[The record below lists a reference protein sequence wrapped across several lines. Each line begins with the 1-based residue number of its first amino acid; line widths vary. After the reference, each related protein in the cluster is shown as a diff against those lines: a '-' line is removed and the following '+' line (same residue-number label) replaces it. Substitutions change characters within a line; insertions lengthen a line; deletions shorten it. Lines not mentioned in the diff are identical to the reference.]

1 MKKTNMADMT
11 IGSPARHIL
20 TFALPLLLGNLFQQL
35 YNMVDSVVVG
45 NYVGKNALA
54 AVGTCGSMNFLFF
67 SLSSGLAIGIG
78 IIVSQFYGAR
88 DEQQV
93 RNTIANSIYVLVA
106 AALLVSVL
114 GILFCPALLRL
125 LQTPEHIMKDATLYL
140 RTTCAGIIAIALY
153 NGVASVL
160 RALGDS
166 RTPLYFLILSS
177 IVNVVLDLVFVMSL
191 NMGVFGVALATII
204 SQAVSAVTCLL
215 YAYRRVPY
223 FRLTREELRPHRA
236 IILKSFRLGIPM
248 ALQSSMIAIS
258 CMVLQGVV
266 NSFGDTVMAAFTI
279 TSRVE
284 QIIQQPF
291 SSLGAAMTTYAGQ
304 NMGAGK
310 QERVRKGFRQATL
323 MVLAFCMLM
332 MPVFFLLGPQIVRIF
347 VKEQEVIEMGYR
359 ALRITSLCY
368 FGLGMIYVPRALLNG
383 CGDTAFS
390 MINGIAEVAC
400 RIGYSQILLRIPAL
414 GYWSVWI
421 TTGLTWTTVAL
432 VCFIRYLS
440 GQWRQKGLVQNP
452 IRESTSV
459 TNGEEPENKS

>member
-1 MKKTNMADMT
+1 MKKINMTDMT
-11 IGSPARHIL
+11 TGSPARHIL

-54 AVGTCGSMNFLFF
+54 AVGTCGSMSFLFF
-67 SLSSGLAIGIG
+67 SLSSGLVIGIG
-78 IIVSQFYGAR
+78 IIVSQFYGAK

-93 RNTIANSIYVLVA
+93 RNTIANSIYVLVT
-106 AALLVSVL
+106 AALAVSVL
-114 GILFCPALLRL
+114 GILLCPALLRL
-125 LQTPEHIMKDATLYL
+125 LQTPEHIMEDATLYL

-153 NGVASVL
+153 NGVAAVL

-177 IVNVVLDLVFVMSL
+177 VVNVILDLVFVIYCD
-191 NMGVFGVALATII
+191 MGVFGVALATII

-215 YAYRRVPY
+215 YAYHKVPY
-223 FRLTREELRPHRA
+223 FRLTREELRPHKA
-236 IILKSFRLGIPM
+236 IILRSFRLGIPM

-291 SSLGAAMTTYAGQ
+291 NSLGTAMTTYAGQ

-310 QERVRKGFRQATL
+310 PDRVRKGLRQATL
-323 MVLAFCMLM
+323 MILAFCLLM
-332 MPVFFLLGPQIVRIF
+332 VPIFFLLGPQIVRIF
-347 VKEQEVIEMGYR
+347 VKEQDVIEMGYR
-359 ALRITSLCY
+359 ALRITSLFY
-368 FGLGMIYVPRALLNG
+368 FGLGMIYVPRGLLNG

-390 MINGIAEVAC
+390 MINGITEVAC
-400 RIGYSQILLRIPAL
+400 RIGYSQILLRIPIL

-421 TTGLTWTTVAL
+421 TTGLTWITVAT
-432 VCFIRYLS
+432 VCMIRYLS
-440 GQWRQKGLVQNP
+440 GKWRQKGLVQA
-452 IRESTSV
+452 RELS
-459 TNGEEPENKS
+459 

>member
-1 MKKTNMADMT
+1 MKKINMTDMT
-11 IGSPARHIL
+11 TGSPARHIL

-54 AVGTCGSMNFLFF
+54 AVGTCGSMSFLFF

-78 IIVSQFYGAR
+78 IIVSQFYGAKN
-88 DEQQV
+88 EQQV
-93 RNTIANSIYVLVA
+93 RNTIANSIYVLVT
-106 AALLVSVL
+106 AALAVSVL
-114 GILFCPALLRL
+114 GILLCPALLRL
-125 LQTPEHIMKDATLYL
+125 LQTPEHIMEDATLYL

-153 NGVASVL
+153 NGVAAVL

-177 IVNVVLDLVFVMSL
+177 VVNVILDLAFVIYCD
-191 NMGVFGVALATII
+191 MGVFGVALATII

-215 YAYRRVPY
+215 YAYHKVPY
-223 FRLTREELRPHRA
+223 FRLTREELRPHKA

-291 SSLGAAMTTYAGQ
+291 NSLGTAMTTYAGQ

-310 QERVRKGFRQATL
+310 PDRVRKGLRQATL
-323 MVLAFCMLM
+323 MILAFCLLM
-332 MPVFFLLGPQIVRIF
+332 VPIFFLLGPQIVRIF
-347 VKEQEVIEMGYR
+347 VNEQDVIEMGYR
-359 ALRITSLCY
+359 ALRITSLFY
-368 FGLGMIYVPRALLNG
+368 FGLGMIYVPRGLLNG

-390 MINGIAEVAC
+390 MINGITEVAC
-400 RIGYSQILLRIPAL
+400 RIGYSQILLRIPIL

-421 TTGLTWTTVAL
+421 TTGLTWITVAT
-432 VCFIRYLS
+432 VCMIRYLS
-440 GQWRQKGLVQNP
+440 GKWRQKGLVQV
-452 IRESTSV
+452 RELS
-459 TNGEEPENKS
+459 

>member
-1 MKKTNMADMT
+1 MKKINMTDMT
-11 IGSPARHIL
+11 TGSPARHIL

-54 AVGTCGSMNFLFF
+54 AVGTCGSMSFLFF

-78 IIVSQFYGAR
+78 IIVSQFYGAK

-93 RNTIANSIYVLVA
+93 RNTIANSIYVLVT
-106 AALLVSVL
+106 AALAVSVL
-114 GILFCPALLRL
+114 GILLCPALLRL
-125 LQTPEHIMKDATLYL
+125 LQTPEHIMEDATLYL

-153 NGVASVL
+153 NGVAAVL

-177 IVNVVLDLVFVMSL
+177 VVNVILDLVFVIYCD
-191 NMGVFGVALATII
+191 MGVFGVALATII

-215 YAYRRVPY
+215 YAYHKVPY
-223 FRLTREELRPHRA
+223 FRLTREELRPHKA

-291 SSLGAAMTTYAGQ
+291 NSLGTAMTTYAGQ

-310 QERVRKGFRQATL
+310 PDRVRKGLRQATL
-323 MVLAFCMLM
+323 MILAFCLLM
-332 MPVFFLLGPQIVRIF
+332 VPIFFLQGPQIVRIF
-347 VKEQEVIEMGYR
+347 VKEQDVIEMGYR
-359 ALRITSLCY
+359 ALRITSLFY
-368 FGLGMIYVPRALLNG
+368 FGLGMIYVPRGLLNG

-390 MINGIAEVAC
+390 MINGITEVAC
-400 RIGYSQILLRIPAL
+400 RIGYSQILLRIPIL

-421 TTGLTWTTVAL
+421 TTGLTWITVAT
-432 VCFIRYLS
+432 VCMIRYLS
-440 GQWRQKGLVQNP
+440 GKWRQKGLVQE
-452 IRESTSV
+452 RELS
-459 TNGEEPENKS
+459 

>member
-1 MKKTNMADMT
+1 MKKINMTDMT
-11 IGSPARHIL
+11 TGSPARHIL

-54 AVGTCGSMNFLFF
+54 AVGTCGSMSFLFF

-78 IIVSQFYGAR
+78 IIVSQFYGAKN
-88 DEQQV
+88 EQQV
-93 RNTIANSIYVLVA
+93 RNTIANSIYVLVT
-106 AALLVSVL
+106 AALAVSVL
-114 GILFCPALLRL
+114 GILLCPALLRL
-125 LQTPEHIMKDATLYL
+125 LQTPEHIMEDATLYL

-153 NGVASVL
+153 NGVAAVL

-177 IVNVVLDLVFVMSL
+177 VVNVILDLVFVIYCD
-191 NMGVFGVALATII
+191 MGVFGVALATII

-215 YAYRRVPY
+215 YAYHKVPY
-223 FRLTREELRPHRA
+223 FRLTREELRPHKA
-236 IILKSFRLGIPM
+236 IILRSFRLGIPM

-291 SSLGAAMTTYAGQ
+291 NSLGTAMTTYAGQ

-310 QERVRKGFRQATL
+310 PDRVRKGLRQATL
-323 MVLAFCMLM
+323 MILAFCLLM
-332 MPVFFLLGPQIVRIF
+332 VPIFFLLGPQIVRIF
-347 VKEQEVIEMGYR
+347 VKEQDVIEMGYR
-359 ALRITSLCY
+359 ALRITSLFY
-368 FGLGMIYVPRALLNG
+368 FGLGMIYVPRGLLNG
-383 CGDTAFS
+383 CGDTAFF
-390 MINGIAEVAC
+390 MINGITEVAC
-400 RIGYSQILLRIPAL
+400 RIGYSQILLRIPIL

-421 TTGLTWTTVAL
+421 TTGLTWITVAT
-432 VCFIRYLS
+432 VCMIRYLS
-440 GQWRQKGLVQNP
+440 GKWRQKGLVQA
-452 IRESTSV
+452 RELS
-459 TNGEEPENKS
+459 

>member
-1 MKKTNMADMT
+1 MKKINMTDMT
-11 IGSPARHIL
+11 TGSPARHIL

-54 AVGTCGSMNFLFF
+54 AVGTCGSMSFLFF

-78 IIVSQFYGAR
+78 IIVSQFYGAK

-93 RNTIANSIYVLVA
+93 RNTIANSIYVLVT
-106 AALLVSVL
+106 AALAVSVL
-114 GILFCPALLRL
+114 GILLCPALLRL
-125 LQTPEHIMKDATLYL
+125 LQTPEHIMEDATLYL

-153 NGVASVL
+153 NGVAAVL

-177 IVNVVLDLVFVMSL
+177 VVNVILDLVFVIYCD
-191 NMGVFGVALATII
+191 MGVFGVALATII

-215 YAYRRVPY
+215 YAYHKVPY
-223 FRLTREELRPHRA
+223 FRLTREELRPHKA

-291 SSLGAAMTTYAGQ
+291 NSLGTAMTTYAGQ

-310 QERVRKGFRQATL
+310 PDRVRKGLRQATL
-323 MVLAFCMLM
+323 MILAFCLLM
-332 MPVFFLLGPQIVRIF
+332 VPIFFLLGPQIVRIF
-347 VKEQEVIEMGYR
+347 VKEQDVIEMGYR
-359 ALRITSLCY
+359 ALRITSLFY
-368 FGLGMIYVPRALLNG
+368 FGLGMIYVPRGLLNG

-390 MINGIAEVAC
+390 MINGITEVAC
-400 RIGYSQILLRIPAL
+400 RIGYSQILLRIPIL

-421 TTGLTWTTVAL
+421 TTGLTWITVAT
-432 VCFIRYLS
+432 VCMIRYLS
-440 GQWRQKGLVQNP
+440 GKWRQKGLVQE
-452 IRESTSV
+452 RELS
-459 TNGEEPENKS
+459 

>member
-1 MKKTNMADMT
+1 MTDMT
-11 IGSPARHIL
+11 TGSPARHIL

-54 AVGTCGSMNFLFF
+54 AVGTCGSMSFLFF

-78 IIVSQFYGAR
+78 IIVSQFYGAKN
-88 DEQQV
+88 EQQV
-93 RNTIANSIYVLVA
+93 RNTIANSIYVLVT
-106 AALLVSVL
+106 AALAVSVL
-114 GILFCPALLRL
+114 GILLCPALLRL
-125 LQTPEHIMKDATLYL
+125 LQTPEHIMEDATLYL

-153 NGVASVL
+153 NGVAAVL

-177 IVNVVLDLVFVMSL
+177 VVNVILDLAFVIYCD
-191 NMGVFGVALATII
+191 MGVFGVALATII

-215 YAYRRVPY
+215 YAYHKVPY
-223 FRLTREELRPHRA
+223 FRLTREELRPHKA

-291 SSLGAAMTTYAGQ
+291 NSLGTAMTTYAGQ

-310 QERVRKGFRQATL
+310 PDRVRKGLRQATL
-323 MVLAFCMLM
+323 MILAFCLLM
-332 MPVFFLLGPQIVRIF
+332 VPIFFLLGPQIVRIF
-347 VKEQEVIEMGYR
+347 VKEQDVIEMGYR
-359 ALRITSLCY
+359 ALRITSLFY
-368 FGLGMIYVPRALLNG
+368 FGLGMIYVPRGLLNG

-390 MINGIAEVAC
+390 MINGITEVAC
-400 RIGYSQILLRIPAL
+400 RIGYSQILLRIPIL

-421 TTGLTWTTVAL
+421 TTGLTWITVAT
-432 VCFIRYLS
+432 VCMIRYLS
-440 GQWRQKGLVQNP
+440 GKWRQKGLVQV
-452 IRESTSV
+452 RELS
-459 TNGEEPENKS
+459 

>member
-1 MKKTNMADMT
+1 MSEGLKKSMKKINMTDMT
-11 IGSPARHIL
+11 TGSPARHIL

-54 AVGTCGSMNFLFF
+54 AVGTCGSMSFLFF

-78 IIVSQFYGAR
+78 IIVSQFYGAK

-93 RNTIANSIYVLVA
+93 RNTIANSIYVLVT
-106 AALLVSVL
+106 AALAVSVL
-114 GILFCPALLRL
+114 GILLCPALLRL
-125 LQTPEHIMKDATLYL
+125 LQTPEHIMEDATLYL

-153 NGVASVL
+153 NGVAAVL

-177 IVNVVLDLVFVMSL
+177 VVNVILDLVFVIYCD
-191 NMGVFGVALATII
+191 MGVFGVALATII

-215 YAYRRVPY
+215 YAYHKVPY
-223 FRLTREELRPHRA
+223 FRLTREELRPHKA

-291 SSLGAAMTTYAGQ
+291 NSLGTAMTTYAGQ

-310 QERVRKGFRQATL
+310 PDRVRKGLRQATL
-323 MVLAFCMLM
+323 MILAFCLLM
-332 MPVFFLLGPQIVRIF
+332 VPIFFLLGPQIVRIF
-347 VKEQEVIEMGYR
+347 VKEQDVIEMGYR
-359 ALRITSLCY
+359 ALRITSLFY
-368 FGLGMIYVPRALLNG
+368 FGLGMIYVPRGLLNG

-390 MINGIAEVAC
+390 MINGITEVAC
-400 RIGYSQILLRIPAL
+400 RIGYSQILLRIPIL

-421 TTGLTWTTVAL
+421 TTGLTWITVAT
-432 VCFIRYLS
+432 VCMIRYLS
-440 GQWRQKGLVQNP
+440 GKWRQKGLVQV
-452 IRESTSV
+452 RELS
-459 TNGEEPENKS
+459 

>member
-1 MKKTNMADMT
+1 MT
-11 IGSPARHIL
+11 TGSPARHIL

-54 AVGTCGSMNFLFF
+54 AVGTCGSMSFLFF

-78 IIVSQFYGAR
+78 IIVSQFYGAK

-93 RNTIANSIYVLVA
+93 RNTIANSIYVLVT
-106 AALLVSVL
+106 AALAVSVL
-114 GILFCPALLRL
+114 GILLCPALLRL
-125 LQTPEHIMKDATLYL
+125 LQTPEHIMEDATLYL

-153 NGVASVL
+153 NGVAAVL

-177 IVNVVLDLVFVMSL
+177 VVNVILDLAFVIYCD
-191 NMGVFGVALATII
+191 MGVFGVALATII

-215 YAYRRVPY
+215 YAYHKVPY
-223 FRLTREELRPHRA
+223 FRLTREELRPHKA

-291 SSLGAAMTTYAGQ
+291 NSLGTAMTTYAGQ

-310 QERVRKGFRQATL
+310 PDRVRKGLRQATL
-323 MVLAFCMLM
+323 MILAFCLLM
-332 MPVFFLLGPQIVRIF
+332 VPIFFLLGPQIVRIF
-347 VKEQEVIEMGYR
+347 VKEQDVIEMGYR
-359 ALRITSLCY
+359 ALRITSLFY
-368 FGLGMIYVPRALLNG
+368 FGLGMIYVPRGLLNG

-390 MINGIAEVAC
+390 MINGITEVAC
-400 RIGYSQILLRIPAL
+400 RIGYSQILLRIPIL

-421 TTGLTWTTVAL
+421 TTGLTWITVAT
-432 VCFIRYLS
+432 VCMIRYLS
-440 GQWRQKGLVQNP
+440 GKWRQKGLVQA
-452 IRESTSV
+452 RELS
-459 TNGEEPENKS
+459 

>member
-1 MKKTNMADMT
+1 MKKINMTDMT
-11 IGSPARHIL
+11 TGSPARHIL

-54 AVGTCGSMNFLFF
+54 AVGTCGSMSFLFF

-78 IIVSQFYGAR
+78 IIVSQFYGAKN
-88 DEQQV
+88 EQQV
-93 RNTIANSIYVLVA
+93 RNTIANSIYVLVT
-106 AALLVSVL
+106 AALAVSVL
-114 GILFCPALLRL
+114 GILLCPALLRL
-125 LQTPEHIMKDATLYL
+125 LQTPEHIMEDATLYL

-153 NGVASVL
+153 NGVAAVL

-177 IVNVVLDLVFVMSL
+177 VVNVILDLVFVIYCD
-191 NMGVFGVALATII
+191 MGVFGVALATII

-215 YAYRRVPY
+215 YAYHKVPY
-223 FRLTREELRPHRA
+223 FRLTREELRPHKA
-236 IILKSFRLGIPM
+236 IILRSFRLGIPM

-291 SSLGAAMTTYAGQ
+291 NSLGTAMTTYAGQ

-310 QERVRKGFRQATL
+310 PDRVRKGLRQATL
-323 MVLAFCMLM
+323 MILAFCLLM
-332 MPVFFLLGPQIVRIF
+332 VPIFFLLGPQIVRIF
-347 VKEQEVIEMGYR
+347 VKEQDVIEMGYR
-359 ALRITSLCY
+359 ALRITSLFY
-368 FGLGMIYVPRALLNG
+368 FGLGMIYVPRGLLNG

-390 MINGIAEVAC
+390 MINGITEVAC
-400 RIGYSQILLRIPAL
+400 RIGYSQILLRIPIL

-421 TTGLTWTTVAL
+421 TTGLTWITVAT
-432 VCFIRYLS
+432 VCMIRYLS
-440 GQWRQKGLVQNP
+440 GKWRQKGLVQA
-452 IRESTSV
+452 RELS
-459 TNGEEPENKS
+459 

>member
-1 MKKTNMADMT
+1 MSEGLKKSMKKINMTDMT
-11 IGSPARHIL
+11 TGSPARHIL

-54 AVGTCGSMNFLFF
+54 AVGTCGSMSFLFF

-78 IIVSQFYGAR
+78 IIVSQFYGAKN
-88 DEQQV
+88 EQQV
-93 RNTIANSIYVLVA
+93 RNTIANSIYVLA
-106 AALLVSVL
+106 TAALAVSIL
-114 GILFCPALLRL
+114 GILLCPALLRL
-125 LQTPEHIMKDATLYL
+125 LQTPEHIMEDATLYL

-153 NGVASVL
+153 NGVAAVL

-177 IVNVVLDLVFVMSL
+177 VVNVILDLVFVIYCD
-191 NMGVFGVALATII
+191 MGVFGVALATII

-215 YAYRRVPY
+215 YAYHKVPY
-223 FRLTREELRPHRA
+223 FRLTREELRPHKA

-248 ALQSSMIAIS
+248 ALQSSMIAVS

-291 SSLGAAMTTYAGQ
+291 NSLGTAMTTYAGQ

-310 QERVRKGFRQATL
+310 PDRVRKGLRQATL
-323 MVLAFCMLM
+323 MILAFCLLM
-332 MPVFFLLGPQIVRIF
+332 VPIFFLLGPQIVRIF
-347 VKEQEVIEMGYR
+347 VKEQDVIEMGYR
-359 ALRITSLCY
+359 ALRITSLFY
-368 FGLGMIYVPRALLNG
+368 FGLGMIYVPRGLLNG

-390 MINGIAEVAC
+390 MINGITEVAC
-400 RIGYSQILLRIPAL
+400 RIGYSQILLRIPIL

-421 TTGLTWTTVAL
+421 TTGLTWITVAT
-432 VCFIRYLS
+432 VCMIRYLS
-440 GQWRQKGLVQNP
+440 GKWRQKGLVQA
-452 IRESTSV
+452 RELS
-459 TNGEEPENKS
+459 

>member
-1 MKKTNMADMT
+1 MKKINMTDMT
-11 IGSPARHIL
+11 TGSPARHIL

-54 AVGTCGSMNFLFF
+54 AVGTCGSMSFLFF

-78 IIVSQFYGAR
+78 IIVSQFYGAKN
-88 DEQQV
+88 EQQV
-93 RNTIANSIYVLVA
+93 RNTIANSIYVLVT
-106 AALLVSVL
+106 AALAVSVL
-114 GILFCPALLRL
+114 GILLCPALLRL
-125 LQTPEHIMKDATLYL
+125 LQTPEHIMEDATLYL

-153 NGVASVL
+153 NGVAAVL

-177 IVNVVLDLVFVMSL
+177 VVNVILDLAFVIYCD
-191 NMGVFGVALATII
+191 MGVFGVALATII

-215 YAYRRVPY
+215 YAYHKVPY
-223 FRLTREELRPHRA
+223 FRLTREELRPHKA

-291 SSLGAAMTTYAGQ
+291 NSLGTAMTTYAGQ

-310 QERVRKGFRQATL
+310 PDRVRKGLRQATL
-323 MVLAFCMLM
+323 MILAFCLLM
-332 MPVFFLLGPQIVRIF
+332 VPIFFLLGPQIVRIF
-347 VKEQEVIEMGYR
+347 VKEQDVIEMGYR
-359 ALRITSLCY
+359 ALRITSLFY
-368 FGLGMIYVPRALLNG
+368 FGLGMIYVPRGLLNG

-390 MINGIAEVAC
+390 MINGITEVAC
-400 RIGYSQILLRIPAL
+400 RIGYSQILLRIPIL

-421 TTGLTWTTVAL
+421 TTGLTWITVAT
-432 VCFIRYLS
+432 VCMIRYLS
-440 GQWRQKGLVQNP
+440 GKWRQKGLVQV
-452 IRESTSV
+452 RELS
-459 TNGEEPENKS
+459 

>member
-1 MKKTNMADMT
+1 MKKINMTDMT
-11 IGSPARHIL
+11 TGSPARHIL

-54 AVGTCGSMNFLFF
+54 AVGTCGSMSFLFF

-78 IIVSQFYGAR
+78 IIVSQFYGAK

-93 RNTIANSIYVLVA
+93 RNTIANSIYVLVT
-106 AALLVSVL
+106 AALAVSVL
-114 GILFCPALLRL
+114 GILLCPALLRL
-125 LQTPEHIMKDATLYL
+125 LQTPKHIMEDATLYL

-153 NGVASVL
+153 NGVAAVL

-177 IVNVVLDLVFVMSL
+177 VVNVILDLAFVIYCD
-191 NMGVFGVALATII
+191 MGVFGVALATII

-215 YAYRRVPY
+215 YAYHKVPY
-223 FRLTREELRPHRA
+223 FRLTREELRPHKA

-291 SSLGAAMTTYAGQ
+291 NSLGTAMTTYAGQ

-310 QERVRKGFRQATL
+310 PDRVRKGLRQATL
-323 MVLAFCMLM
+323 MILAFCLLM
-332 MPVFFLLGPQIVRIF
+332 VPIFFLLGPQIVRIF
-347 VKEQEVIEMGYR
+347 VKEQDVIEMGYR
-359 ALRITSLCY
+359 ALRITSLFY
-368 FGLGMIYVPRALLNG
+368 FGLGMIYVPRGLLNG

-390 MINGIAEVAC
+390 MINGITEVAC
-400 RIGYSQILLRIPAL
+400 RIGYSQILLRIPIL

-421 TTGLTWTTVAL
+421 TTGLTWITVAT
-432 VCFIRYLS
+432 VCMIRYLS
-440 GQWRQKGLVQNP
+440 GKWRQKGLVQA
-452 IRESTSV
+452 RELS
-459 TNGEEPENKS
+459 

>member
-1 MKKTNMADMT
+1 MKKINMTDMT
-11 IGSPARHIL
+11 TGSPARHIL

-54 AVGTCGSMNFLFF
+54 AVGTCGSMSFLFF

-78 IIVSQFYGAR
+78 IIVSQFYGAKN
-88 DEQQV
+88 EQQV
-93 RNTIANSIYVLVA
+93 RNTIANSIYVLVT
-106 AALLVSVL
+106 AALAVSVL
-114 GILFCPALLRL
+114 GILLCPALLRL
-125 LQTPEHIMKDATLYL
+125 LQTPEHIMEDATLYL

-153 NGVASVL
+153 NGVAAVL

-177 IVNVVLDLVFVMSL
+177 VVNVILDLVFVIYCD
-191 NMGVFGVALATII
+191 MGVFGVALATII

-215 YAYRRVPY
+215 YAYHKVPY
-223 FRLTREELRPHRA
+223 FRLTREELRPHKA

-248 ALQSSMIAIS
+248 ALQSSMIAVS

-291 SSLGAAMTTYAGQ
+291 NSLGTAMTTYAGQ

-310 QERVRKGFRQATL
+310 PDRVRKGLRQATL
-323 MVLAFCMLM
+323 MILAFCLLM
-332 MPVFFLLGPQIVRIF
+332 VPIFFLLGPQIVRIF
-347 VKEQEVIEMGYR
+347 VKEQDVIEMGYR
-359 ALRITSLCY
+359 ALRITSLFY
-368 FGLGMIYVPRALLNG
+368 FGLGMIYVPRGLLNG

-390 MINGIAEVAC
+390 MINGITEVAC
-400 RIGYSQILLRIPAL
+400 RIGYSQILLRIPIL

-421 TTGLTWTTVAL
+421 TTGLTWITVAT
-432 VCFIRYLS
+432 VCMIRYLS
-440 GQWRQKGLVQNP
+440 GKWRQKGLVQE
-452 IRESTSV
+452 RELS
-459 TNGEEPENKS
+459 

>member
-1 MKKTNMADMT
+1 MKKINMTDMT
-11 IGSPARHIL
+11 TGSPARHIL

-54 AVGTCGSMNFLFF
+54 AVGTCGSMSFLFF

-78 IIVSQFYGAR
+78 IIVSQFYGAK

-93 RNTIANSIYVLVA
+93 RNTIANSIYVLVT
-106 AALLVSVL
+106 AALAVSVL
-114 GILFCPALLRL
+114 GILLCPALLRL
-125 LQTPEHIMKDATLYL
+125 LQTPEHIMEDATLYL

-153 NGVASVL
+153 NGVAAVL

-177 IVNVVLDLVFVMSL
+177 VVNVILDLVFVIYCD
-191 NMGVFGVALATII
+191 MGVFGVALATII

-215 YAYRRVPY
+215 YAYHKVPY
-223 FRLTREELRPHRA
+223 FRLTREELRPHKA

-291 SSLGAAMTTYAGQ
+291 NSLGTAMTTYAGQ

-310 QERVRKGFRQATL
+310 PDRVRKGLRQATL
-323 MVLAFCMLM
+323 MILAFCLLM
-332 MPVFFLLGPQIVRIF
+332 VPIFFLLGPQIVRIF
-347 VKEQEVIEMGYR
+347 VKEQDVIEMGYR
-359 ALRITSLCY
+359 ALRITSLFY
-368 FGLGMIYVPRALLNG
+368 FGLGMIYVPRGLLNG

-390 MINGIAEVAC
+390 MINGITEVAC
-400 RIGYSQILLRIPAL
+400 RIGYSQILLRIPIL

-421 TTGLTWTTVAL
+421 TTGLTWITVAT
-432 VCFIRYLS
+432 VCMIRYLS
-440 GQWRQKGLVQNP
+440 GKWRQKGLVQA
-452 IRESTSV
+452 RELS
-459 TNGEEPENKS
+459 

>member
-1 MKKTNMADMT
+1 MKKINMTDMT
-11 IGSPARHIL
+11 TGSPARHIL

-54 AVGTCGSMNFLFF
+54 AVGTCGSMSFLFF

-78 IIVSQFYGAR
+78 IIVSQFYGAKN
-88 DEQQV
+88 EQQV
-93 RNTIANSIYVLVA
+93 RNTIANSIYVLVT
-106 AALLVSVL
+106 AALAVSIL
-114 GILFCPALLRL
+114 GILLCPALLRL
-125 LQTPEHIMKDATLYL
+125 LQTPEHIMEDATLYL

-153 NGVASVL
+153 NGVAAVL

-177 IVNVVLDLVFVMSL
+177 VVNVILDLVFVIYCD
-191 NMGVFGVALATII
+191 MGVFGVALATII

-215 YAYRRVPY
+215 YAYHKVPY
-223 FRLTREELRPHRA
+223 FRLTREELRPHKA

-248 ALQSSMIAIS
+248 ALQSSMIAVS

-291 SSLGAAMTTYAGQ
+291 NSLGTAMTTYAGQ

-310 QERVRKGFRQATL
+310 PDRVRKGLRQATL
-323 MVLAFCMLM
+323 MILAFCLLM
-332 MPVFFLLGPQIVRIF
+332 VPIFFLLGPQIVRIF
-347 VKEQEVIEMGYR
+347 VKEQDVIEMGYR
-359 ALRITSLCY
+359 ALRITSLFY
-368 FGLGMIYVPRALLNG
+368 FGLGMIYVPRGLLNG

-390 MINGIAEVAC
+390 MINGITEVAC
-400 RIGYSQILLRIPAL
+400 RIGYSQILLRIPIL

-421 TTGLTWTTVAL
+421 TTGLTWITVAT
-432 VCFIRYLS
+432 VCMIRYLS
-440 GQWRQKGLVQNP
+440 GKWRQKGLVQE
-452 IRESTSV
+452 RELS
-459 TNGEEPENKS
+459 

>member
-1 MKKTNMADMT
+1 MSEGLKKVDEKDKYD
-11 IGSPARHIL
+11 RHDYRQPGQAYL

-35 YNMVDSVVVG
+35 YNMVDS
-45 NYVGKNALA
+45 
-54 AVGTCGSMNFLFF
+54 
-67 SLSSGLAIGIG
+67 LSSGLAIGIG
-78 IIVSQFYGAR
+78 IIVSQFYGAKN
-88 DEQQV
+88 EQQV
-93 RNTIANSIYVLVA
+93 RNTIANSIYVLA
-106 AALLVSVL
+106 TAALAVSVL
-114 GILFCPALLRL
+114 GILLCPALLRL
-125 LQTPEHIMKDATLYL
+125 LQTPEHIMEDATLYL

-153 NGVASVL
+153 NGVAAVL

-177 IVNVVLDLVFVMSL
+177 VVNVILDLAFVIYCD
-191 NMGVFGVALATII
+191 MGVFGVALATII

-215 YAYRRVPY
+215 YAYHKVPY
-223 FRLTREELRPHRA
+223 FRLTREELRPHKA

-291 SSLGAAMTTYAGQ
+291 NSLGTAMTTYAGQ

-310 QERVRKGFRQATL
+310 PDRVRKGLRQATL
-323 MVLAFCMLM
+323 MILAFCLLM
-332 MPVFFLLGPQIVRIF
+332 VPIFFLLGPQIVRIF
-347 VKEQEVIEMGYR
+347 VKEQDVIEMGYR
-359 ALRITSLCY
+359 ALRITSLFY
-368 FGLGMIYVPRALLNG
+368 FGLGMIYVPRGLLNG

-390 MINGIAEVAC
+390 MINGITEVAC
-400 RIGYSQILLRIPAL
+400 RIGYSQILLRIPIL

-421 TTGLTWTTVAL
+421 TTGLTWITVAT
-432 VCFIRYLS
+432 VCMIRYLS
-440 GQWRQKGLVQNP
+440 GKWRQKGLVQE
-452 IRESTSV
+452 RELS
-459 TNGEEPENKS
+459 

>member
-1 MKKTNMADMT
+1 MKKINMTDMT
-11 IGSPARHIL
+11 TGSPARHIL

-54 AVGTCGSMNFLFF
+54 AVGTCGSMSFLFF

-78 IIVSQFYGAR
+78 IIVSQFYGAK

-93 RNTIANSIYVLVA
+93 RNTIANSIYVLVT
-106 AALLVSVL
+106 AALAVSVL
-114 GILFCPALLRL
+114 GILLCPALLRL
-125 LQTPEHIMKDATLYL
+125 LQTPEHIMEDATLYL

-153 NGVASVL
+153 NGVAAVL

-177 IVNVVLDLVFVMSL
+177 VVNVILDLVFVIYCD
-191 NMGVFGVALATII
+191 MGVFGVALATII

-215 YAYRRVPY
+215 YAYHKVPY
-223 FRLTREELRPHRA
+223 FRLTREELRPHKA

-291 SSLGAAMTTYAGQ
+291 NSLGTAMTTYAGQ

-310 QERVRKGFRQATL
+310 PDRVRKGLRQATL
-323 MVLAFCMLM
+323 MILAFCLLM
-332 MPVFFLLGPQIVRIF
+332 VPIFFLLGPQIVRIF
-347 VKEQEVIEMGYR
+347 VNEQDVIEMGYR
-359 ALRITSLCY
+359 ALRITSLFY
-368 FGLGMIYVPRALLNG
+368 FGLGMIYVPRGLLNG

-390 MINGIAEVAC
+390 MINGITEVAC
-400 RIGYSQILLRIPAL
+400 RIGYSQILLRIPIL

-421 TTGLTWTTVAL
+421 TTGLTWITVAT
-432 VCFIRYLS
+432 VCMIRYLS
-440 GQWRQKGLVQNP
+440 GKWRQKGLVQV
-452 IRESTSV
+452 RELS
-459 TNGEEPENKS
+459 

>member
-1 MKKTNMADMT
+1 MKKINMTDMT
-11 IGSPARHIL
+11 TGSPARHIL

-54 AVGTCGSMNFLFF
+54 AVGTCGSMSFLFF

-78 IIVSQFYGAR
+78 IIVSQFYGAK

-93 RNTIANSIYVLVA
+93 RNTIANSIYVLVT
-106 AALLVSVL
+106 AALAVSVL
-114 GILFCPALLRL
+114 GILLCPALLRL
-125 LQTPEHIMKDATLYL
+125 LQTPEHIMEDATLYL

-153 NGVASVL
+153 NGVAAVL

-177 IVNVVLDLVFVMSL
+177 VVNVILDLVFVIYCD
-191 NMGVFGVALATII
+191 MGVFGVALATII

-215 YAYRRVPY
+215 YAYHKVPY
-223 FRLTREELRPHRA
+223 FRLTREELRPHKA

-291 SSLGAAMTTYAGQ
+291 NSLGTAMTTYAGQ

-310 QERVRKGFRQATL
+310 PDRVRKGLRQATL
-323 MVLAFCMLM
+323 MILAFCLLM
-332 MPVFFLLGPQIVRIF
+332 VPIFFLLGPQIVRIF
-347 VKEQEVIEMGYR
+347 VKEQDVIEMGYR
-359 ALRITSLCY
+359 ALRITSLFY
-368 FGLGMIYVPRALLNG
+368 FGLGMIYVPRGLLNG

-390 MINGIAEVAC
+390 MINGITEVAC
-400 RIGYSQILLRIPAL
+400 RIGYSQILLRIPIL

-421 TTGLTWTTVAL
+421 TTGLTWITVAT
-432 VCFIRYLS
+432 VCMIRYLS
-440 GQWRQKGLVQNP
+440 GKWRQKGLVQV
-452 IRESTSV
+452 RELS
-459 TNGEEPENKS
+459 

>member
-1 MKKTNMADMT
+1 MKKINMTDMT
-11 IGSPARHIL
+11 TGSPARHIL

-54 AVGTCGSMNFLFF
+54 AVGTCGSMSFLFF

-78 IIVSQFYGAR
+78 IIVSQFYGAK

-93 RNTIANSIYVLVA
+93 RNTIANSIYVLVT
-106 AALLVSVL
+106 AALAVSVL
-114 GILFCPALLRL
+114 GILLCPALLRL
-125 LQTPEHIMKDATLYL
+125 LQTPEHIMEDATLYL

-153 NGVASVL
+153 NGVAAVL

-177 IVNVVLDLVFVMSL
+177 VVNVILDLVFVIYCD
-191 NMGVFGVALATII
+191 MGVFGVALATII

-215 YAYRRVPY
+215 YAYHKVPY
-223 FRLTREELRPHRA
+223 FRLTREELRPHKA

-248 ALQSSMIAIS
+248 ALQSSMIAVS

-291 SSLGAAMTTYAGQ
+291 NSLGTAMTTYAGQ

-310 QERVRKGFRQATL
+310 PDRVRKGLRQATL
-323 MVLAFCMLM
+323 MILAFCLLM
-332 MPVFFLLGPQIVRIF
+332 VPIFFLQGPQIVRIF
-347 VKEQEVIEMGYR
+347 VKEQDVIEMGYR
-359 ALRITSLCY
+359 ALRITSLFY
-368 FGLGMIYVPRALLNG
+368 FGLGMIYVPRGLLNG

-390 MINGIAEVAC
+390 MINGITEVAC
-400 RIGYSQILLRIPAL
+400 RIGYSQILLRIPIL

-421 TTGLTWTTVAL
+421 TTGLTWITVAT
-432 VCFIRYLS
+432 VCMIRYLS
-440 GQWRQKGLVQNP
+440 GKWRQKGLVQE
-452 IRESTSV
+452 RELS
-459 TNGEEPENKS
+459 

>member
-1 MKKTNMADMT
+1 MSEGLKKSMKKINMTDMT
-11 IGSPARHIL
+11 TGSPARHIL

-54 AVGTCGSMNFLFF
+54 AVGTCGSMSFLFF

-78 IIVSQFYGAR
+78 IIVSQFYGAKN
-88 DEQQV
+88 EQQV
-93 RNTIANSIYVLVA
+93 RNTIANSIYVLVT
-106 AALLVSVL
+106 AALAVSVL
-114 GILFCPALLRL
+114 GILLCPALLRL
-125 LQTPEHIMKDATLYL
+125 LQTPEHIMEDATLYL

-153 NGVASVL
+153 NGVAAVL

-177 IVNVVLDLVFVMSL
+177 VVNVILDLAFVIYCD
-191 NMGVFGVALATII
+191 MGVFGVALATII

-215 YAYRRVPY
+215 YAYHKVPY
-223 FRLTREELRPHRA
+223 FRLTREELRPHKA

-291 SSLGAAMTTYAGQ
+291 NSLGTAMTTYAGQ

-310 QERVRKGFRQATL
+310 PDRVRKGLRQATL
-323 MVLAFCMLM
+323 MILAFCLLM
-332 MPVFFLLGPQIVRIF
+332 VPIFFLLGSQIVRIF
-347 VKEQEVIEMGYR
+347 VKEQDVIEMGYR
-359 ALRITSLCY
+359 ALRITSLFY
-368 FGLGMIYVPRALLNG
+368 FGLGMIYVPRGLLNG

-390 MINGIAEVAC
+390 MINGITEVAC
-400 RIGYSQILLRIPAL
+400 RIGYSQILLRIPIL

-421 TTGLTWTTVAL
+421 TTGLTWITVAT
-432 VCFIRYLS
+432 VCMIRYLS
-440 GQWRQKGLVQNP
+440 GKWRQKGLVQV
-452 IRESTSV
+452 RELS
-459 TNGEEPENKS
+459 

>member
-1 MKKTNMADMT
+1 MKKINMTDMT
-11 IGSPARHIL
+11 TGSPARHIL

-54 AVGTCGSMNFLFF
+54 AVGTCGSMSFLFF

-78 IIVSQFYGAR
+78 IIVSQFYGAK

-93 RNTIANSIYVLVA
+93 RNTIANSIYVLVT
-106 AALLVSVL
+106 AALAVSVL
-114 GILFCPALLRL
+114 GILLCPALLRL
-125 LQTPEHIMKDATLYL
+125 LQTPEHIMEDATLYL

-153 NGVASVL
+153 NGVAAVL

-177 IVNVVLDLVFVMSL
+177 VVNVILDLAFVIYCD
-191 NMGVFGVALATII
+191 MGVFGVALATII

-215 YAYRRVPY
+215 YAYHKVPY
-223 FRLTREELRPHRA
+223 FRLTREELRPHKA

-291 SSLGAAMTTYAGQ
+291 NSLGTAMTTYAGQ

-310 QERVRKGFRQATL
+310 PDRVRKGLRQATL
-323 MVLAFCMLM
+323 MILAFCLLM
-332 MPVFFLLGPQIVRIF
+332 VPIFFLLGPQIVRIF
-347 VKEQEVIEMGYR
+347 VKEQDVIEMGYR
-359 ALRITSLCY
+359 ALRITSLFY
-368 FGLGMIYVPRALLNG
+368 FGLGMIYVPRGLLNG

-390 MINGIAEVAC
+390 MINGITEVAC
-400 RIGYSQILLRIPAL
+400 RIGYSQILLRIPIL

-421 TTGLTWTTVAL
+421 TTGLTWITVAT
-432 VCFIRYLS
+432 VCMIRYLS
-440 GQWRQKGLVQNP
+440 GKWRQKGLVQA
-452 IRESTSV
+452 RELS
-459 TNGEEPENKS
+459 

>member
-1 MKKTNMADMT
+1 MSEGLKKVDEKDKYD
-11 IGSPARHIL
+11 RHDYRQPGQAYL

-54 AVGTCGSMNFLFF
+54 AVGTCGSMSFLFF
-67 SLSSGLAIGIG
+67 SLSSGLVIGIG
-78 IIVSQFYGAR
+78 IIVSQFYGAK

-93 RNTIANSIYVLVA
+93 RNTIANSIYVLVT
-106 AALLVSVL
+106 AALAVSVL
-114 GILFCPALLRL
+114 GILLCPALLRL
-125 LQTPEHIMKDATLYL
+125 LQTPEHIMEDATLYL

-153 NGVASVL
+153 NGVAAVL

-177 IVNVVLDLVFVMSL
+177 VVNVILDLVFVIYCD
-191 NMGVFGVALATII
+191 MGVFGVALATII

-215 YAYRRVPY
+215 YAYHKVPY
-223 FRLTREELRPHRA
+223 FRLTREELRPHKA

-291 SSLGAAMTTYAGQ
+291 NSLGTAMTTYAGQ

-310 QERVRKGFRQATL
+310 PDRVRKGLRQATL
-323 MVLAFCMLM
+323 MILAFCLLM
-332 MPVFFLLGPQIVRIF
+332 VPIFFLLGPQIVRIF
-347 VKEQEVIEMGYR
+347 VKEQDVIEMGYR
-359 ALRITSLCY
+359 ALRITSLFY
-368 FGLGMIYVPRALLNG
+368 FGLGMIYVPRGLLNG

-390 MINGIAEVAC
+390 MINGITEVAC
-400 RIGYSQILLRIPAL
+400 RIGYSQILLRIPIL

-421 TTGLTWTTVAL
+421 TTGLTWITVAT
-432 VCFIRYLS
+432 VCLIRYMS
-440 GQWRQKGLVQNP
+440 GKWRQKGLVQA
-452 IRESTSV
+452 RR
-459 TNGEEPENKS
+459 TNA

>member
-1 MKKTNMADMT
+1 MKKINMTDMT
-11 IGSPARHIL
+11 TGSPARHIL

-54 AVGTCGSMNFLFF
+54 AVGTCGSMSFLFF

-78 IIVSQFYGAR
+78 IIVSQFYGAKN
-88 DEQQV
+88 EQQV
-93 RNTIANSIYVLVA
+93 RNTIANSIYVLVT
-106 AALLVSVL
+106 AALAVSVL
-114 GILFCPALLRL
+114 GILLCPALLRL
-125 LQTPEHIMKDATLYL
+125 LQTPEQIMEDATLYL

-153 NGVASVL
+153 NGVAAVL

-177 IVNVVLDLVFVMSL
+177 VVNVILDLVFVIYCD
-191 NMGVFGVALATII
+191 MGVFGVALATII

-215 YAYRRVPY
+215 YAYHKVPY
-223 FRLTREELRPHRA
+223 FRLTREELRPHKA
-236 IILKSFRLGIPM
+236 IILRSFRLGIPM

-291 SSLGAAMTTYAGQ
+291 NSLGTAMTTYAGQ

-310 QERVRKGFRQATL
+310 PDRVRKGLRQATL
-323 MVLAFCMLM
+323 MILAFCLLM
-332 MPVFFLLGPQIVRIF
+332 VPIFFLLGPQIVRIF
-347 VKEQEVIEMGYR
+347 VKEQDVIEMGYR
-359 ALRITSLCY
+359 ALRITSLFY
-368 FGLGMIYVPRALLNG
+368 FGLGMIYVPRGLLNG

-390 MINGIAEVAC
+390 MINGITEVAC
-400 RIGYSQILLRIPAL
+400 RIGYSQILLRIPIL

-421 TTGLTWTTVAL
+421 TTGLTWITVAT
-432 VCFIRYLS
+432 VCMIRYLS
-440 GQWRQKGLVQNP
+440 GKWRQKGLVQA
-452 IRESTSV
+452 RELS
-459 TNGEEPENKS
+459 

>member
-1 MKKTNMADMT
+1 MKKINMTDMT
-11 IGSPARHIL
+11 TGSPARHIL

-54 AVGTCGSMNFLFF
+54 AVGTCGSMSFLFF

-78 IIVSQFYGAR
+78 IIVSQFYGAKN
-88 DEQQV
+88 EQQV
-93 RNTIANSIYVLVA
+93 RNTIANSIYVLVT
-106 AALLVSVL
+106 AALAVSVL
-114 GILFCPALLRL
+114 GILLCPALLRL
-125 LQTPEHIMKDATLYL
+125 LQTPEHIMEDATLYL

-153 NGVASVL
+153 NGVAAVL

-177 IVNVVLDLVFVMSL
+177 VVNVILDLAFVIYCD
-191 NMGVFGVALATII
+191 MGVFGVALATII

-215 YAYRRVPY
+215 YAYHKVPY
-223 FRLTREELRPHRA
+223 FRLTREELRPHKA

-291 SSLGAAMTTYAGQ
+291 NSLGTAMTTYAGQ

-310 QERVRKGFRQATL
+310 PDRVRKGLRQATL
-323 MVLAFCMLM
+323 MILAFCLLM
-332 MPVFFLLGPQIVRIF
+332 VPIFFLLGSQIVRIF
-347 VKEQEVIEMGYR
+347 VKEQDVIEMGYR
-359 ALRITSLCY
+359 ALRITSLFY
-368 FGLGMIYVPRALLNG
+368 FGLGMIYVPRGLLNG

-390 MINGIAEVAC
+390 MINGITEVAC
-400 RIGYSQILLRIPAL
+400 RIGYSQILLRIPIL

-421 TTGLTWTTVAL
+421 TTGLTWITVAT
-432 VCFIRYLS
+432 VCMIRYLS
-440 GQWRQKGLVQNP
+440 GKWRQKGLVQV
-452 IRESTSV
+452 RELS
-459 TNGEEPENKS
+459 

>member
-1 MKKTNMADMT
+1 MSEGLKKSMKKINMTDMT
-11 IGSPARHIL
+11 TGSPARHIL

-54 AVGTCGSMNFLFF
+54 AVGTCGSMSFLFF

-78 IIVSQFYGAR
+78 IIVSQFYGAKN
-88 DEQQV
+88 EQQV
-93 RNTIANSIYVLVA
+93 RNTIANSIYVLA
-106 AALLVSVL
+106 TAALVVSVL
-114 GILFCPALLRL
+114 GILLCPALLRL
-125 LQTPEHIMKDATLYL
+125 LQTPEHIMEDATLYL
-140 RTTCAGIIAIALY
+140 RITCAGIIAIALY
-153 NGVASVL
+153 NGVAAVL

-177 IVNVVLDLVFVMSL
+177 VVNVILDLVFVIYCD
-191 NMGVFGVALATII
+191 MGVFGVALATII

-215 YAYRRVPY
+215 YAYHKVPY
-223 FRLTREELRPHRA
+223 FRLTREELRPHKA

-284 QIIQQPF
+284 QIIQLPF
-291 SSLGAAMTTYAGQ
+291 NSLGTAMTTYAGQ

-310 QERVRKGFRQATL
+310 PDRVRKGLRQATL
-323 MVLAFCMLM
+323 MILAFCLLM
-332 MPVFFLLGPQIVRIF
+332 VPIFFLLGPQIVRIF
-347 VKEQEVIEMGYR
+347 VKEQDVIEMGYR
-359 ALRITSLCY
+359 ALRITSLFY
-368 FGLGMIYVPRALLNG
+368 FGLGMIYVPRGLLNG

-390 MINGIAEVAC
+390 MINGITEVAC
-400 RIGYSQILLRIPAL
+400 RIGYSQILLRIPIL

-421 TTGLTWTTVAL
+421 TTGLTWITVAT
-432 VCFIRYLS
+432 VCMIRYLS
-440 GQWRQKGLVQNP
+440 GKWRQKGLVQA
-452 IRESTSV
+452 RELS
-459 TNGEEPENKS
+459 